1 MPSAQ
6 RTSGRAHRQRAAGC
20 NAPVA
25 AVSRVPPKRPVRRLP
40 WARLSDEKLL
50 ALRFCDLKLA
60 IDRSPLA
67 RRVKRLYTELE
78 NRGIHFKPHVWL
90 AEEWFSPDGVPG
102 IAVPFYLA
110 HPRLERLE
118 RRIMREAEGGNARWL
133 MRILRHEAGHALD
146 NAYRLRRRKRW
157 REVFGPASLPYP
169 HRYRARPGS
178 RRYVHHLGEWYAQS
192 HPTEDFA
199 ETFAVWLK
207 PNSDW
212 RRTYASWPAFHKLS
226 LVNDLMESVR
236 DTKPAVRNRLRI
248 EPIDSDTRTLADHYR
263 QKLARYRHYRRG
275 LADELLRKIFSA
287 DRANAHSMRACTL
300 LRGLKPGV
308 MDAIAAEAGVER
320 YTVQQIHRMVVE
332 RSENLKLHVRGSR
345 RDAMRHSRWMLLRL
359 TRMYGQGETPHLA
372 L

>member
-6 RTSGRAHRQRAAGC
+6 RNSGRALSPRAGGRTTAR
-20 NAPVA
+20 AKKRRA
-25 AVSRVPPKRPVRRLP
+25 RVPVP

-50 ALRFCDLKLA
+50 ALRFCDLNLS
-60 IDRSPLA
+60 IERSPLA
-67 RRVKRLYTELE
+67 RRVKRLYAELE
-78 NRGIHFKPHVWL
+78 HRGIEFHPHVWL
-90 AEEWFSPDGVPG
+90 SEEWFSPDGVPG

-118 RRIMREAEGGNARWL
+118 RRIMREVEGGNARGM

-146 NAYRLRRRKRW
+146 NAYRLRRRKTW
-157 REVFGPASLPYP
+157 RDVFGPASLPYP

-212 RRTYASWPAFHKLS
+212 RRTYAGWPAFHKLR
-226 LVNDLMESVR
+226 LVDDLMTSVR
-236 DTKPAVRNRLRI
+236 GRRPPVRNRARI
-248 EPIDSDTRTLADHYR
+248 EPIDINTRTLADHYR
-263 QKLARYRHYRRG
+263 RKLARHRHIRRG
-275 LADELLRKIFSA
+275 LADELLRKIFSTERL
-287 DRANAHSMRACTL
+287 RARAPRACTF
-300 LRGLKPGV
+300 LRAVKPR
-308 MDAIAAEAGVER
+308 ALARIAHEAGVEM
-320 YTVQQIHRMVVE
+320 YTVQQIHRMVID
-332 RSENLKLHVRGSR
+332 RSETLRLFVSGNRRHV
-345 RDAMRHSRWMLLRL
+345 MRHVQWMLLRI
-359 TRMYGQGETPHLA
+359 TRLYGQGETPHLA

>member
-6 RTSGRAHRQRAAGC
+6 RISSRAPRLHAVGL
-20 NAPVA
+20 NAPA
-25 AVSRVPPKRPVRRLP
+25 AALARVPVRRTAQRVP

-50 ALRFCDLKLA
+50 GLRFCDLKLS

-90 AEEWFSPDGVPG
+90 SEEWFSPDGVPG

-118 RRIMREAEGGNARWL
+118 RRIMREVEGGNARAL

-212 RRTYASWPAFHKLS
+212 RRTYAEWPAFNKLN
-226 LVNDLMESVR
+226 LVNELMESVR
-236 DTKPAVRNRLRI
+236 DTRPAVRNRLRI
-248 EPIDSDTRTLADHYR
+248 EPIESDTRTLADYYR
-263 QKLARYRHYRRG
+263 QKLARLRQSRRG
-275 LADELLRKIFSA
+275 HADELLRKVFSA
-287 DRANAHSMRACTL
+287 DRANARSMRACTL
-300 LRGLKPGV
+300 LRTMKPERDGSNRVGV
-308 MDAIAAEAGVER
+308 RCRVATPCSRFTACCSNAAN
-320 YTVQQIHRMVVE
+320 H
-332 RSENLKLHVRGSR
+332 
-345 RDAMRHSRWMLLRL
+345 
-359 TRMYGQGETPHLA
+359 
-372 L
+372 

>member
-6 RTSGRAHRQRAAGC
+6 RTSGRALSSRAGRATRARSR
-20 NAPVA
+20 AP
-25 AVSRVPPKRPVRRLP
+25 LP

-50 ALRFCDLKLA
+50 ALRFCDLKLSLE
-60 IDRSPLA
+60 RSQLA
-67 RRVKRLYTELE
+67 RRVRRLYTELE
-78 NRGIHFKPHVWL
+78 NRGIGFHPHVWL
-90 AEEWFSPDGVPG
+90 SEEWFSPDGVPG

-118 RRIMREAEGGNARWL
+118 RRIMREAEGGNARGL

-146 NAYRLRRRKRW
+146 NAYRLRRRKVW
-157 REVFGPASLPYP
+157 RDVFGPASLPYP

-207 PNSDW
+207 PKSDW
-212 RRTYASWPAFHKLS
+212 RRAYAGWPAFHKLQ
-226 LVNDLMESVR
+226 LVDDLMSSVR
-236 DTKPAVRNRLRI
+236 GEAPPVRNRTRI
-248 EPIDSDTRTLADHYR
+248 EPIDRNTRTLADHYR
-263 QKLARYRHYRRG
+263 RKLARHRHYRRG
-275 LADELLRKIFSA
+275 LADELLRKIFSV
-287 DRANAHSMRACTL
+287 DRPSPRSPRACTF
-300 LRGLKPGV
+300 LRAVKPRILV
-308 MDAIAAEAGVER
+308 RIAREAGVEL

-332 RSENLKLHVRGSR
+332 RSETLKLFVRGNR
-345 RDAMRHSRWMLLRL
+345 RHVLRHVQWMLLRV